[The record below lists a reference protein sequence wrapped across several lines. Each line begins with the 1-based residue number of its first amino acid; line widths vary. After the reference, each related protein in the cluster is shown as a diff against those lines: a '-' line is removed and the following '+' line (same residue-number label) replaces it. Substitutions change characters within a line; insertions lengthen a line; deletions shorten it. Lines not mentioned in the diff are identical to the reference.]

1 MSCLC
6 RLSEM
11 WSSRDA
17 DTPVKLPNT
26 GSGGGGDEDV
36 ASVPNDAA
44 DDAEDM
50 AAVLDDDE
58 MLKAMK
64 VLPGDHCRT

>member
-1 MSCLC
+1 
-6 RLSEM
+6 M
-11 WSSRDA
+11 WFSRDA
-17 DTPVKLPNT
+17 DTPVKLPNK
-26 GSGGGGDEDV
+26 GSDSGDEDV